1 MEYLEETLTQVHDWS
16 RDRIHVLC
24 EKSNEDDAFSLFKE
38 FEEWYDEDEEY
49 DIFSLAYIGEGSKY
63 D

>member
-1 MEYLEETLTQVHDWS
+1 MEHLEETLTQVHDWS